1 MAIQI
6 NDFQSSVIEPER
18 SIPVCAQVDVV
29 VVGGGPAGV
38 AAAVAAAR
46 NHCKTILIE
55 RYGHLGGMA
64 TGGLVILIPHLSD
77 GSRTQQIQGIN
88 QEWLDRLDKQ
98 GGALHP
104 LVEELGSTDARSL
117 NKWSLYFSCVANGRV
132 RQSVYVEPEILKCV
146 MSDMITESGADL
158 ALHCWGARALMQDG
172 RVRGVI
178 FESKS
183 GRMAIQSKIVIDST
197 GDGDIFAS
205 SGADFE
211 MEFGPDLRSSM
222 MALVF
227 RLGNTDF
234 LKFAQWRMDNP
245 DLWQTMMKEMSK
257 IAGFKV
263 LPLPSARNDVVWVNN
278 WLPGGNCLDVNDLTK
293 VETRVRQ
300 VMPALHQ
307 YCKSNLP
314 GFESCFIFDTASQIG
329 TRGSRRLKGLYRLD
343 VEDFK
348 AARTYPDTVAV
359 FPSIFPDQIGHLIEF
374 PYRALIPASV
384 DGVIAAG
391 RCFSSSLQANDMINL
406 IPHCAAMGEA
416 AGCAAAIAVQSGCEA
431 RNVDVQVLR
440 KTLIK
445 QGVYL
450 SETK

>member
-1 MAIQI
+1 MAIQLS
-6 NDFQSSVIEPER
+6 NHQSYIAEPER
-18 SIPVCAQVDVV
+18 RIPVCAQTDVI

-38 AAAVAAAR
+38 AAAVSAAR
-46 NHCKTILIE
+46 NGSKTMLIE

-64 TGGLVILIPHLSD
+64 TGGLVILIPHMSD
-77 GSRTQQIQGIN
+77 GSNIQQIQGIN

-104 LVEELGSTDARSL
+104 SNDELGSAEAGSL
-117 NKWSLYFSCVANGRV
+117 NKWSLYFSCVVNGRV

-146 MSDMITESGADL
+146 MSDMITESGVEL
-158 ALHCWGARALMQDG
+158 ALHCYGARALMQDG
-172 RVRGVI
+172 RVSGVI

-183 GRMAIQSKIVIDST
+183 GRMAVQSKIVIDCT

-205 SGADFE
+205 AGADFE

-227 RLGNTDF
+227 RLGNVDY
-234 LKFAQWRMDNP
+234 LKFAGWRAENP
-245 DLWQTMMKEMSK
+245 DQWPVMMKEMNR

-278 WLPGGNCLDVNDLTK
+278 WLPGRNCLDVNDLTD

-300 VMPALHQ
+300 VMPMIHQ
-307 YCKSNLP
+307 YCKANIP
-314 GFESCFIFDTASQIG
+314 GFENCFIFDTASQIG

-343 VEDFK
+343 MDDFK
-348 AARTYPDTVAV
+348 SSRRYEDTVAV
-359 FPSIFPDQIGHLIEF
+359 FPSISPDQIEHLIEF
-374 PYRALIPASV
+374 PYRAMIPETV
-384 DGVIAAG
+384 DGIMAAG
-391 RCFSSSLQANDMINL
+391 RCFSSSLQANDMLNL

-416 AGCAAAIAVQSGCEA
+416 AGCAAAISVQSDYEA
-431 RNVDVQVLR
+431 REVDIPKLR

-445 QGVYL
+445 QGAYL
-450 SETK
+450 P

>member
-1 MAIQI
+1 MAIKL
-6 NDFQSSVIEPER
+6 NENPSSVIEPAQ
-18 SIPVCAQVDVV
+18 SIPVCAQTDVV

-38 AAAVAAAR
+38 AAAVSAAR
-46 NHCKTILIE
+46 NGCKTILIE

-77 GSRTQQIQGIN
+77 GSSTQQIQGIN
-88 QEWLDRLDKQ
+88 QEWLDRLDKR

-104 LVEELGSTDARSL
+104 PVEELGSTDARSL
-117 NKWSLYFSCVANGRV
+117 NKWSLYFSCVVNGRV

-146 MSDMITESGADL
+146 MSDMVTESGVEL

-172 RVRGVI
+172 RVGGVI

-183 GRMAIQSKIVIDST
+183 GRMAIQSKMVIDCT

-205 SGADFE
+205 AGADFE

-227 RLGNTDF
+227 RLGNVDY
-234 LKFAQWRMDNP
+234 LKFAQWRVENP
-245 DLWQTMMKEMSK
+245 EAWQAMMKAMNK

-278 WLPGGNCLDVNDLTK
+278 WLPGGNCLAINDLTH

-300 VMPALHQ
+300 VMPMLHQ
-307 YCKSNLP
+307 YCKDNLP

-329 TRGSRRLKGLYRLD
+329 TRGSRRLKGLHRLD
-343 VEDFK
+343 MSDFK
-348 AARTYPDTVAV
+348 ASRSYKDTVAV

-374 PYRALIPASV
+374 PYRSMVPETV

-416 AGCAAAIAVQSGCEA
+416 AGCASAMAVQSGCEA
-431 RNVDVQVLR
+431 RDVDVQKL
-440 KTLIK
+440 KKALK
-445 QGVYL
+445 QQGVYL
-450 SETK
+450 PETE